1 VDAKTKY
8 LKQTDQFKINVNNI
22 VVLLLKNNT
31 LFNQRSATRESI
43 CLIMNILGL
52 KQRQAKLYLKAA
64 REEIL
69 KVSEILKEN
78 AIKQAIESGKI

>member
-1 VDAKTKY
+1 MDAKTKY

-43 CLIMNILGL
+43 CLIMNTLGL

>member
-1 VDAKTKY
+1 MDAKTKKE
-8 LKQTDQFKINVNNI
+8 KQTTQFKINVNNI

-31 LFNQRSATRESI
+31 LFNQKSATKESV
-43 CLIMNILGL
+43 CLIMNTLGL
-52 KQRQAKLYLKAA
+52 KQRQAKIYLKEA

>member
-1 VDAKTKY
+1 VDAKTKKE
-8 LKQTDQFKINVNNI
+8 KQTAQFKINVNNI

-31 LFNQRSATRESI
+31 LFNQKSATRESV
-43 CLIMNILGL
+43 CLIMNTLGL
-52 KQRQAKLYLKAA
+52 KQRQAKIYLKEA

>member
-1 VDAKTKY
+1 MDAKTKKE
-8 LKQTDQFKINVNNI
+8 KQTIQFKINVNNI

-31 LFNQRSATRESI
+31 LFNQKSATKESV
-43 CLIMNILGL
+43 CLIMNTLGL
-52 KQRQAKLYLKAA
+52 KQRQAKIYLKEA

>member
-1 VDAKTKY
+1 MDAKIKFV
-8 LKQTDQFKINVNNI
+8 KQTDQFKINVNNI
-22 VVLLLKNNT
+22 VVMLLKNNT
-31 LFNQRSATRESI
+31 LFNKSSATRESVS
-43 CLIMNILGL
+43 LIMNSLGC

-64 REEIL
+64 RQEIL

>member
-1 VDAKTKY
+1 MDAKTKKE
-8 LKQTDQFKINVNNI
+8 KQTAQFKINVNNI

-31 LFNQRSATRESI
+31 LFNQKSATRESV
-43 CLIMNILGL
+43 CLIMNTLGL
-52 KQRQAKLYLKAA
+52 KQRQAKIYLKEA